1 MEIEL
6 TPKNLTG
13 RVEIPSSK
21 SYAHRMLMTAA
32 FSRTQS
38 TLLGDFSSDD
48 ISATLR
54 VLTALGA
61 KFESVE
67 GGVKITPAVKVK
79 RAVADCGESG
89 STLRFAVPISSALG
103 TETTFIGAGR
113 LGERPMDE
121 LLNCL
126 KEHDIKVAG
135 DGLPLKISGK
145 LSAGE
150 YRIDAT
156 RSSQYVTGLLL
167 ALSLLDGDSTL
178 TVYGEASRA
187 YIDITLDVLKASGA
201 DVTLNGNTYF
211 VRGGGYSVSGE
222 RQAEGDWSNAAFWM
236 VAGLLGEEV
245 SIGNLNADSHQGDR
259 RVVDLLREAG
269 GNLSWENGRLIV
281 KPSELHGI
289 TFDADDVPDAVPAMS
304 VALASAKGTSVIT
317 GVKRLRIKES
327 DRLVA
332 VIDMLTR
339 LGATASY
346 NADKDALTIEGVPR
360 FSGCTLS
367 SYNDH
372 RLAMAGAVA
381 AIRAKSPITVTG
393 AESVKKSYP
402 AFFADYESL
411 GGKLCR
417 LPLLK

>member
-1 MEIEL
+1 M
-6 TPKNLTG
+6 
-13 RVEIPSSK
+13 PSSK

-38 TLLGDFSSDD
+38 TLLGDFSSEDT
-48 ISATLR
+48 SATLR

-61 KFESVE
+61 KFESVN
-67 GGVKITPAVKVK
+67 GGVKITPAVRTR

-89 STLRFAVPISSALG
+89 STLRFAVPISAALG

-126 KEHDIKVAG
+126 KEHGIKVTG
-135 DGLPLKISGK
+135 EGLPLKISGK

-150 YRIDAT
+150 YRIDAS
-156 RSSQYVTGLLL
+156 RSSQYATGLLL
-167 ALSLLDGDSTL
+167 ALPLLDGDSTL
-178 TVYGEASRA
+178 TVCGEASRA
-187 YIDITLDVLKASGA
+187 YIDITLDVLKDSGA
-201 DVTLNGNTYF
+201 DVTLSGNTYF
-211 VRGGGYSVSGE
+211 IRGGYSVSGE
-222 RQAEGDWSNAAFWM
+222 RKAEGDWSNAAFWM
-236 VAGLLGEEV
+236 IAGLLGEEI
-245 SIGNLNADSHQGDR
+245 SIGNLNAASRQGDR

-269 GNLSWENGRLIV
+269 GNLSWENGRLVV

-289 TFDADDVPDAVPAMS
+289 AFDADDIPDAVPAMS
-304 VALASAKGTSVIT
+304 VALASANGTSVIT

-327 DRLVA
+327 DRLTA
-332 VIDMLTR
+332 VTDMLTR

-346 NADKDALTIEGVPR
+346 NADKDALTIEGVPH
-360 FSGCTLS
+360 FSGCTLL

-381 AIRAKSPITVTG
+381 AVRARSPITVTR
-393 AESVKKSYP
+393 AEAVKKSYP

-411 GGKLCR
+411 GGKICR
-417 LPLLK
+417 LPL